1 MPTRN
6 SGGVFDEQVLTG
18 SLSHWVVCGADFSGA
33 INSFGQPVPGSAAEI
48 IFVNISKSAY
58 INIMNPN
65 ECNLSFALEEGRSTW
80 DEISLTAM
88 VQSLGTDVGTDHIDC
103 SVCIVKRVPYIWGC
117 SDGAESF
124 LDLTDTP
131 DSYAGAAGYVVTV
144 NPGETGLIF
153 TPAPAGSNAFAFVAV
168 PLQPT
173 LTAVSADTLT
183 IIPGSNIVITTN
195 ALTNELTINSTSS
208 GSNDYIPVPSGT
220 ALSISE
226 KYFVTSAGTVTL
238 PELNGS
244 NTPGQSVT
252 ITKVVGITVLI
263 DVGHPSDQI
272 NTDLGSTDQIEFD
285 ATQELVFV
293 VSDNNNWELQIGS
306 VN

>member
-1 MPTRN
+1 MPVRQ

-33 INSFGQPVPGSAAEI
+33 INSYGQPVPGSAAEI
-48 IFVNISKSAY
+48 IFVNISESAY

-80 DEISLTAM
+80 DEISLTQM
-88 VQSLGTDVGTDHIDC
+88 VQSLGPDVGTDHIDC
-103 SVCIVKRVPYIWGC
+103 SVCTVKRVPYIWGC
-117 SDGAESF
+117 NDGAETF

-131 DSYAGAAGYVVTV
+131 DSYAGSAGYIVQV
-144 NPGETGLIF
+144 NGTEDGLIF
-153 TPAPAGSNAFAFVAV
+153 TPAPAGSNAFAFVAS

-173 LTAVSADTLT
+173 LTAVGADTLT
-183 IIPGSNIVITTN
+183 IVGGTNVTITTN
-195 ALTNELTINSTSS
+195 AGTNELTIDA
-208 GSNDYIPVPSGT
+208 GAASNDYIPVPGGSS
-220 ALSISE
+220 LSISQ

-238 PELNGS
+238 PALTGL

-252 ITKVVGITVLI
+252 ITKLVGITVLV
-263 DVGHPSDQI
+263 DVGNPSDEI

-293 VSDNNNWELQIGS
+293 VSSLNDWELQIGS